1 MDKRFSRSLI
11 LIRRSNLSKHMK
23 FVSTNKRGLTALFLL
38 NLYNDIDHT
47 APLILELLENGW
59 SVRTICLTRFDI
71 FSDLRIRHF
80 QTFPNFR
87 IHKLQLLPRS
97 AASSNKTTAGLTT
110 GRKIFRELLFNVFWA
125 AVFLRVYKIDFLIC
139 PWGRPLAKGIQRRL
153 VQAAKTLD
161 IPTVCLPHGQN
172 IYINYDVNT
181 DISARFKETGSWP
194 DFSDRNQFTKYA
206 VQTIRHQEQLIA
218 WGMNKTRVVVWGSL
232 RFDPNW
238 IKQNSLF
245 YRDAS
250 KRYETSSKYSKR
262 IVFFLPHWRYNVMEE
277 NVLELL
283 IQILETFDD
292 CFMVIKGHTRGDRI
306 SDRDYARLRQFPN
319 VDINCDSES
328 TVLIEWS
335 DIVINFGSS
344 IAIEAIVKNKLTI
357 YPSYLHTNKTIFD
370 DSPVVIECL
379 SRDEVLTA
387 LAEEHSGTGPKDSLR
402 LSQFLSEQVYG
413 GGASGSTVATRYR
426 QELVQLTTF
435 KSQSTRHF

>member
-1 MDKRFSRSLI
+1 MNFA
-11 LIRRSNLSKHMK
+11 SKKQH
-23 FVSTNKRGLTALFLL
+23 GLTALFVL

-47 APLILELLENGW
+47 APLILELLQNGW
-59 SVRTICLTRFDI
+59 SVQVICLTRFDI
-71 FSDLRIRHF
+71 FSDLRIRQF
-80 QTFPNFR
+80 QTFSQFK
-87 IHKLQLLPRS
+87 IHKLRLLPRS
-97 AASSNKTTAGLTT
+97 AASSNKTTTGLTT

-125 AVFLRVYKIDFLIC
+125 AAYLRVFKIDFLIC
-139 PWGRPLAKGIQRRL
+139 TWGRPRAKGLQRRL
-153 VQAAKTLD
+153 FQAAKTLD
-161 IPTVCLPHGQN
+161 IPAVCLPHGQN

-181 DISARFKETGSWP
+181 DISAHFKETGSWP
-194 DFSDRNQFTKYA
+194 DFSDRNEFSKYA

-218 WGMNKTRVVVWGSL
+218 WGMNKTQVVVWGSL

-238 IKQNSLF
+238 IKRNSLF

-262 IVFFLPHWRYNVMEE
+262 IVFFLPHWRYNVMEQE
-277 NVLELL
+277 VLELL
-283 IQILETFDD
+283 IQILETFSD
-292 CFMVIKGHTRGDRI
+292 CFMVIKGHTRGDKV

-319 VDINCDSES
+319 VDINCDCES

-387 LAEEHSGTGPKDSLR
+387 VAKNFSVTSTEDPLK

-413 GGASGSTVATRYR
+413 GEASGFEVATRYR
-426 QELVQLTTF
+426 NELERLRAPKTE
-435 KSQSTRHF
+435 STDNF